1 MRPLPPK
8 RVREALIE
16 VESDCDTDDPE
27 TTMDDSFSE
36 SLLDTSLGTRGESY
50 WKRRC
55 LDAEARLAAECKARA
70 EDNQKWKAKYESEI
84 GPSRDLFRVRTK
96 STRANG
102 SGSTTYYGKE
112 LKAIAIDAAG
122 QGVASQD
129 IQRVMKSIH
138 RFINFEEQEGER
150 KVPEVDYLNKLRAGE
165 LGQLVDQQ
173 RQQWVDSAEKIVL
186 SVDKTSMNGKGYLA
200 LGGFNEQSQYHCLA
214 IKEIGPNTGTEYAS
228 VMLKMIE
235 QIPGLK
241 DKLCIFIS
249 DRDRAQEKAIKQL
262 LEILNKDRPA
272 DKQIIHIVCLM
283 HTTIR
288 MDDRSF
294 SKLSEDTKS
303 VASYVAQSFGSR
315 KSLEY
320 RKACLKQ
327 ALTEKLKGRAG
338 FDTKIGSRFHV
349 NKANGE
355 NLIHFEEEIV
365 DVLLSKGKHAKHT
378 ALLEYMRSNQWA
390 KIRFELSIP
399 VIIWVNVIGPFHSTT
414 SMTTSYG
421 LVKDAFNKA
430 LAAVNKVLNAN
441 CPFTVALTMALESD
455 PTNLVTKRALN
466 VIATKWRPARAG
478 VKEEIN
484 RVTKAAFKEA
494 KLKLDS
500 DWSIM
505 GNIGVDDD
513 CVMQWSQRRIEASFA
528 FLKCCARRFET
539 MRGENIQML
548 ARARQNHVS
557 TWVAMNLDMISD
569 ASTKEA
575 YYERIEK
582 YEYDFTLEE
591 AVESFAD
598 NR

>member
-1 MRPLPPK
+1 
-8 RVREALIE
+8 
-16 VESDCDTDDPE
+16 
-27 TTMDDSFSE
+27 MD
-36 SLLDTSLGTRGESY
+36 
-50 WKRRC
+50 
-55 LDAEARLAAECKARA
+55 
-70 EDNQKWKAKYESEI
+70 N
-84 GPSRDLFRVRTK
+84 
-96 STRANG
+96 
-102 SGSTTYYGKE
+102 
-112 LKAIAIDAAG
+112 
-122 QGVASQD
+122 
-129 IQRVMKSIH
+129 
-138 RFINFEEQEGER
+138 
-150 KVPEVDYLNKLRAGE
+150 
-165 LGQLVDQQ
+165 Q
-173 RQQWVDSAEKIVL
+173 RQQWVNSAKKIVL
-186 SVDKTSMNGKGYLA
+186 SVDKTSILGKSYLA
-200 LGGFNEQSQYHCLA
+200 LGGFNKQSQYHCLA
-214 IKEIGPNTGTEYAS
+214 IKEIGPNTGKEYAS

-249 DRDRAQEKAIKQL
+249 DRDRAQENAIKQL
-262 LEILNKDRPA
+262 LEILTKDRPA
-272 DKQIIHIVCLM
+272 DQQIIHIVCLM

-294 SKLSEDTKS
+294 SKLSEEAKAVS
-303 VASYVAQSFGSR
+303 SLLAQAFGSR

-355 NLIHFEEEIV
+355 NLIHFEEEVV
-365 DVLLSKGKHAKHT
+365 DVLLSKESMG
-378 ALLEYMRSNQWA
+378 QWA

-430 LAAVNKVLNAN
+430 MAAVNSVLNAN
-441 CPFTVALTMALESD
+441 SPFTVALTMALESD

-466 VIATKWRPARAG
+466 VIATKWRSAPVG
-478 VKEEIN
+478 LKEAVN
-484 RVTKAAFKEA
+484 RVIKAAFREA

-500 DWSIM
+500 DWSIT
-505 GNIGVDDD
+505 GSIGVDDD

-557 TWVAMNLDMISD
+557 TWVAMNLDLISD

-591 AVESFAD
+591 AAESFAD
-598 NR
+598 TC